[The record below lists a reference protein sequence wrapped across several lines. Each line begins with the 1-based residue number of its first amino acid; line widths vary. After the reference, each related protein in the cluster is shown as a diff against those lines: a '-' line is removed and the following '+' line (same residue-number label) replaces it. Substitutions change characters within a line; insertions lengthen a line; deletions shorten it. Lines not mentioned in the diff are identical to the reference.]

1 MALLLIGAVMLEPV
15 PPHVNRPLDLGR
27 MFIGDEPPLFL
38 VEVALRTTIIF
49 VYTLFLLRV
58 LGKRGVAQLSL
69 FEVTIIIGL
78 GSAVGDPM
86 FQADVPLL
94 HAMVVI
100 AIIVILYRVF
110 MALVRKN
117 ERFERFVEGEPSCL
131 VVEGRI
137 DLEALDKERISQEEL
152 FEILRGSGVSQ
163 LGEVKRAFIE
173 QSGTVSVFAFAPNHV
188 RPGLPFVPPWD
199 IEQPPFFDRGTSDAA
214 PGEYACTTCGEKT
227 TVGSESP
234 LPACPHC
241 KGTKWTHAVR
251 QPLGPEVAPAKAP

>member
-1 MALLLIGAVMLEPV
+1 MGMLSPSKT
-15 PPHVNRPLDLGR
+15 RPLDLGR

-49 VYTLFLLRV
+49 VYTLLLLRV

-86 FQADVPLL
+86 FQADVPLF

-100 AIIVILYRVF
+100 AVIVLLYRLVL
-110 MALVRKN
+110 ALVRKS
-117 ERFERFVEGEPSCL
+117 ETFERFVEGEPSCL
-131 VVEGRI
+131 VSEGR
-137 DLEALDKERISQEEL
+137 LELKALDKERISQEEL

-173 QSGTVSVFAFAPNHV
+173 QSGTVSVFAFAPRQV
-188 RPGLPFVPPWD
+188 RSGLPFVPPWD
-199 IEQPPFFDRGTSDAA
+199 IEEPAVFETGDDEA
-214 PGEYACTTCGEKT
+214 PLGEYACMACGEKT
-227 TVGSESP
+227 TRGTAAP
-234 LPACPHC
+234 LVPCARCT
-241 KGTKWTHAVR
+241 GRRWTEAVR
-251 QPLGPEVAPAKAP
+251 TPLGPEIVSKIAEE